1 MQNSHDFLSLV
12 LDSITEHIAV
22 IDDQGEI
29 QYVNNSWSTFG
40 SKNKCGISNDWD
52 GVNYLDECDK
62 GSVMG
67 DDFSTKAGKG
77 IRRVIEQ
84 NDYTFYFEYPCHSP
98 DEKRWFMMR
107 VTPLQLDKNKYFVI
121 SHQDVTERK
130 LAEEEVKNLARL
142 DGLTNI
148 FNRRSFDEFLE
159 NEWKRCSRLS
169 KPICLA
175 IIDIDY
181 FKLLNDTYGHQAGDE
196 SLVKFG
202 ALLKQFVNRPSDL
215 CARYGGEEFVLVW
228 GDTSLDQSLKLVN
241 ELLKKITELNIPN
254 AESPTCKYLTASI
267 GLAEMF
273 PTNAHSESE
282 LISNADSMLYKAKKS
297 GRNKVEY

>member
-1 MQNSHDFLSLV
+1 MKNSFDFLSLV
-12 LDSITEHIAV
+12 LNSITEHIAV

-40 SKNKCGISNDWD
+40 SKNKCSISNDWD
-52 GVNYLDECDK
+52 GVNYLDECNK

-77 IRRVIEQ
+77 IRSVIEQ

-107 VTPLQLDKNKYFVI
+107 VTPFQLDKKKYFVI

-130 LAEEEVKNLARL
+130 LAEEEVKNLSRL

-159 NEWKRCSRLS
+159 NEWKRCLRLS

-196 SLVKFG
+196 SLVKLG

-254 AESPTCKYLTASI
+254 AESPKCNYLTASI
-267 GLAEMF
+267 GLAEIF
-273 PTNAHSESE
+273 PTNMHSESE